1 MKVGEGSVVVLAAT
15 AGERSAIAAA
25 MAGAVTEQ
33 VAGRTWTRGGVGAH
47 PVVLVTGGLGAVNT
61 AQALTC
67 ALQGVR
73 PAWVLQIGVG
83 GAFPAAALA
92 VGDLAVA
99 DTEYYGDVGVRTAA
113 GWQPAEALGI
123 PLVECDGVAL
133 YNRFEADA
141 SWVAWAVSRL
151 HSRAAPGGARM
162 AVGPFLTVQECTG
175 TAVLA
180 AERYARWQ
188 PICENMEG
196 AAAAHICRLYG
207 VPLVEIRGISNV
219 VEDRR
224 RESWDLPGA
233 ADRAQRAALALL
245 RRSDPNHAERPWN
258 L

>member
-1 MKVGEGSVVVLAAT
+1 MNLGEGSVVVLAAT
-15 AGERSAIAAA
+15 PGEQSAIAAA
-25 MAGAVTEQ
+25 MVGAVAEQ
-33 VAGRTWTRGGVGAH
+33 VAGRTWLRGYVDAR
-47 PVVLVTGGLGAVNT
+47 PVELVTGGLGAVNT
-61 AQALTC
+61 AHALTRV
-67 ALQGVR
+67 LQGRR

-83 GAFPAAALA
+83 GAFPAAALSK
-92 VGDLAVA
+92 GDLAVA
-99 DTEYYGDVGVRTAA
+99 NTEYYGDVGVRTAA
-113 GWQPAEALGI
+113 GWQPAEVLGI
-123 PLVECDGVAL
+123 PLFECNGVAL
-133 YNRFEADA
+133 YNQFQADPG
-141 SWVAWAVSRL
+141 WTAWAVGRL
-151 HSRAAPGGARM
+151 RSGARPGGARL

-175 TAVLA
+175 TARLA

-233 ADRAQRAALALL
+233 ADRAQRAALVLL
-245 RRSDPNHAERPWN
+245 RHPDPSAAELPWN